1 MTVTCR
7 ETRELGDAFLS
18 DQLLVETTHDIVRH
32 LETCAACREEIDSRR
47 RLRAQLQSAIGRSSD
62 LAPHPEFIDGLAA
75 RLRAQGAPAVS
86 DVAPLVMTRRAWLE
100 SWWAAAA
107 AVLAL
112 LGGGLFARD
121 RIKRSRLA
129 TLVASAAGDH
139 QNCAIKFNLS
149 ERPITLE
156 EAARRYDA
164 AFASFSTLAMPDGL
178 PGGTPT
184 VVDRHSCVFDGR
196 RFGHVVFRYKDRVVS
211 LLVTNGSGLSGS
223 TPALV
228 ANGTPLR
235 VAAFDVGAHA
245 VFVVSDLSDADTLLV
260 AQTLAEPVSRA
271 LSRS

>member
-1 MTVTCR
+1 MTINCR

-18 DQLLVETTHDIVRH
+18 DQLLVETTHDIVNH
-32 LETCAACREEIDSRR
+32 LETCSECRVEIDSRR
-47 RLRAQLQSAIGRSSD
+47 RLRAQLQSAIGGSPS
-62 LAPHPEFIDGLAA
+62 LTPHPEFLDRLAA
-75 RLRAQGAPAVS
+75 RLRAHAPPVVS
-86 DVAPLVMTRRAWLE
+86 AAAAPVMTRRAWLE

-121 RIKRSRLA
+121 RVRRSRLA
-129 TLVASAAGDH
+129 TLAATAAGDH

-149 ERPITLE
+149 ERPISLE

-164 AFASFSTLAMPDGL
+164 AFASFSTLPMPAGL
-178 PGGTPT
+178 PGGPAT
-184 VVDRHSCVFDGR
+184 VLDRHSCVFDGR

-211 LLVTNGSGLSGS
+211 LLVTNGSGLSSS

-228 ANGTPLR
+228 ATGTPLR
-235 VAAFDVGAHA
+235 VATFDVGSHA
-245 VFVVSDLSDADTLLV
+245 VFVVSDLPDADTLLV
-260 AQTLAEPVSRA
+260 AQTLAAPVSRA